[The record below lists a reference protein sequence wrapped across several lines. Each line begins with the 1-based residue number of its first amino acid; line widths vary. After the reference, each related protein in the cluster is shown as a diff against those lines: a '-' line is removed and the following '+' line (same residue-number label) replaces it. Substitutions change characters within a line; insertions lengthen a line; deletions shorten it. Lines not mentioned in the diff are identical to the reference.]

1 MNGTAHVGET
11 VGQFYYLRFPG
22 GILYDRLTFSKHGS
36 HHDIRSARNRRN
48 VKINVIANQLLGRGL
63 HIAMLQFDVDTQP
76 FQPTQMEINRPG
88 ANGAT
93 SGQGDS
99 GPLEAGHQWT

>member
-48 VKINVIANQLLGRGL
+48 VKVNVIANQLLGRGL

-88 ANGAT
+88 ANGAA